1 MTIDKV
7 MAKDIV
13 TVRKDQTVS
22 DALKLMRKH
31 KISRLPAIS

>member
-31 KISRLPAIS
+31 